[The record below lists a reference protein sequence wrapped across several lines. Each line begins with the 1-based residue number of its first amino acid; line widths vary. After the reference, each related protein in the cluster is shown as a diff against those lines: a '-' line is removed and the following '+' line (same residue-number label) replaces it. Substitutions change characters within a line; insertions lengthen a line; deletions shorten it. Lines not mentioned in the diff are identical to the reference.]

1 MLYRIIVLVR
11 GEKGWFFGVH
21 DGSTQIRRNL
31 ENVNVPK
38 KTHGNHLDK
47 VRQSYHAMIGWSTSA
62 EVIYVANKAP
72 EWTI

>member
-1 MLYRIIVLVR
+1 M
-11 GEKGWFFGVH
+11 
-21 DGSTQIRRNL
+21 
-31 ENVNVPK
+31 PK

-47 VRQSYHAMIGWSTSA
+47 VRQSYHAMIGLSTSA